1 MTCLGKMAL
10 DMGMILM
17 TCHFRGKD
25 MNHVEMTDW
34 KEMFCLIP
42 RRVEGKLKWLIIIEW
57 RCRDL
62 GSLGLLIDPVDVEYR
77 LRK

>member
-1 MTCLGKMAL
+1 
-10 DMGMILM
+10 
-17 TCHFRGKD
+17 